1 MAGYRWSD
9 KGAYNIMDE
18 EIVLAA
24 TDVPAA
30 LREWLA
36 SAGSIAIL
44 ASLEVL
50 EDGRVVMQAL
60 PEVDPRLVAR
70 VRRTMAQHEDVLRR
84 LA

>member
-1 MAGYRWSD
+1 
-9 KGAYNIMDE
+9 MDE
-18 EIVLAA
+18 ELVLAA
-24 TDVPAA
+24 DDVPAA
-30 LREWLA
+30 FREWLT
-36 SAGSIAIL
+36 SAGRIAVL

-50 EDGRVVMQAL
+50 DDGRVVMQAL

>member
-1 MAGYRWSD
+1 
-9 KGAYNIMDE
+9 MDE
-18 EIVLAA
+18 EFVLAA
-24 TDVPAA
+24 DDVPATF
-30 LREWLA
+30 REWLA
-36 SAGSIAIL
+36 AAGSSAVL
-44 ASLEVL
+44 VSVEML

>member
-1 MAGYRWSD
+1 M
-9 KGAYNIMDE
+9 E
-18 EIVLAA
+18 EEFILPSA
-24 TDVPAA
+24 DVPTS
-30 LREWLA
+30 LREWLQ
-36 SAGSIAIL
+36 SAGDIAVL

-50 EDGRVVMQAL
+50 PDGSLVLRAL

>member
-1 MAGYRWSD
+1 M
-9 KGAYNIMDE
+9 E
-18 EIVLAA
+18 EEFQLAA
-24 TDVPAA
+24 ADVPAS
-30 LREWLA
+30 LREWLQSGGDVA
-36 SAGSIAIL
+36 VL

-50 EDGRVVMQAL
+50 PDGSIVMRAL

>member
-1 MAGYRWSD
+1 M
-9 KGAYNIMDE
+9 E
-18 EIVLAA
+18 EEFLLAA
-24 TDVPAA
+24 ADVPAS
-30 LREWLA
+30 LREWIQSGGEVA
-36 SAGSIAIL
+36 VL

-50 EDGRVVMQAL
+50 PDGSIVMRAL